1 MPYSIDVSAT
11 SSAPPEIV
19 FGHLAKAVTWADWGG
34 FPFKSTRERA
44 GEADPDGIGSVRRA
58 GLFREEVVA
67 FDPPRHYAYTM
78 LAGAPVRDYRADVTL
93 GPGAGGTAIRWEARF
108 ERKIPL
114 TGVLLRAGFTVL
126 LRRMARGLARHAERC
141 GTDCPAHRPV

>member
-1 MPYSIDVSAT
+1 VPYSIDVSTT
-11 SSAPPEIV
+11 SSAPPEVV

-44 GEADPDGIGSVRRA
+44 GEANPDGIGSVRRA

-67 FDPPRHYAYTM
+67 FDPPTHYAYTM
-78 LAGAPVRDYRADVTL
+78 LAGLPIRDYRADVAL
-93 GPGAGGTAIRWEARF
+93 RSSASGTAIRWECRF
-108 ERKIPL
+108 ERKIPG
-114 TGVLLRAGFTVL
+114 TGVLLRTGLMML

-141 GTDCPAHRPV
+141 GADCPAHRPV